1 MAASAMAERETAE
14 RAPGSGVRP
23 GRGRNRGRGA
33 QPPRPQPP
41 PLRMPPPPPPPP
53 ARPPQR
59 DTRTVAITGA
69 SSGIG
74 EAAAVEFGRRGAS
87 LALIARRRVELERV
101 CRAAVAAGSPSAAAV
116 PCDVSDGAA
125 AAEACSRAAAELGG
139 RIDVLVNNAG
149 FAVYGRVADLSVADI
164 EAQMATNYMGMVHCT
179 KAALPLMLGRRSGH
193 IVNVASVAASMG
205 LPGIAP
211 YCASKAAML
220 AFSEGLK
227 HELSGTGV
235 GITVVSPITVRT
247 PFFDGPSFGGVG
259 SPPGRP
265 ALSLS
270 PEAVAR
276 AVVRASSSP
285 RLEIVVPQV
294 VRAAVWSKQTFPYLV
309 GPVIGSAFSRMME
322 RAERGREGGGG
333 NRGGGKPAR

>member
-1 MAASAMAERETAE
+1 MAPAATAMAERETAA
-14 RAPGSGVRP
+14 RAPGSGGGG
-23 GRGRNRGRGA
+23 GRRGGA

-41 PLRMPPPPPPPP
+41 GPRARPQPQP
-53 ARPPQR
+53 ARPPR
-59 DTRTVAITGA
+59 KGPRTVVITGA

-87 LALIARRRVELERV
+87 LALIARRRGALERV
-101 CRAAVAAGSPSAAAV
+101 CRAAMAAGSPAAAAV

-125 AAEACSRAAAELGG
+125 AAEACLRAAEGLGG

-149 FAVYGRVADLSVADI
+149 FAVYGRVADLSVPDI

-179 KAALPLMLGRRSGH
+179 KAALPSMLRRRSGH

-235 GITVVSPITVRT
+235 GITVVSPIMVRT
-247 PFFDGPSFGGVG
+247 PFFDGPSFGGM
-259 SPPGRP
+259 GRPSGRPP

-270 PEAVAR
+270 PETVAR

-285 RLEIVVPQV
+285 RLEIIVPQA

-309 GPVIGSAFSRMME
+309 GPVVGSAFSRMME
-322 RAERGREGGGG
+322 RAEREREGRS
-333 NRGGGKPAR
+333 RGAGAPAGSPPA

>member
-1 MAASAMAERETAE
+1 MAAAAMAERETAE
-14 RAPGSGVRP
+14 RAPGSAGGSR
-23 GRGRNRGRGA
+23 RGGAGA

-41 PLRMPPPPPPPP
+41 RPQMPPPPPPP

-59 DTRTVAITGA
+59 DPRTVAITGA

-87 LALIARRRVELERV
+87 LALLARRRGELERV
-101 CRAAVAAGSPSAAAV
+101 CRAAMAAGSPAAAAV

-179 KAALPLMLGRRSGH
+179 KAALPAMLRRRSGH

-247 PFFDGPSFGGVG
+247 PFFDGPSFGGVVR
-259 SPPGRP
+259 PPARP
-265 ALSLS
+265 PLSLS
-270 PEAVAR
+270 PETVAR

-285 RLEIVVPQV
+285 RLEIVVPQA

-309 GPVIGSAFSRMME
+309 GPVIGSAFTRMME
-322 RAERGREGGGG
+322 RAERGRREGRGRGRG
-333 NRGGGKPAR
+333 RGGEGPSR